1 VGRSTITTWDPEMTG
16 EELSGLREWIQ
27 AGELKGKHLEIGTA
41 AGGTLC
47 FLMRL
52 YPSPEARPKFVVVD
66 TMSYFANQLEVVKQN
81 LANHNQSADAVDFRA
96 MSSAEA
102 LGNAVTSGERF
113 DFILVDASH
122 KIRHVM
128 ADLRWLRLL
137 NVGGLACFHDYSP
150 KFKGVQW
157 PLDRFLKRND
167 QFSRQGQAGS
177 LLCIR
182 RDAVSSRAEVTGW
195 DRIWARGWAMFFQ
208 LGASLSKRTNRL
220 KRAAVKSGEG

>member
-1 VGRSTITTWDPEMTG
+1 MGRSTITTLDPEMTG

-27 AGELKGKHLEIGTA
+27 AGDLKGKHLEIGTA

-47 FLMRL
+47 FLMQR
-52 YPSPEARPKFVVVD
+52 YPSLEARPEFVVVD
-66 TMSYFANQLEVVKQN
+66 TMLYFANQLEAVKQN
-81 LANHNQSADAVDFRA
+81 MANHNLSADAVDFRV
-96 MSSAEA
+96 MPSTEA
-102 LGNAVTSGERF
+102 LSNAVAAGERF

-137 NVGGLACFHDYSP
+137 NVGGLACFHDYSA

-157 PLDRFLKRND
+157 PLDRFLKRNG
-167 QFSRQGQAGS
+167 QFSRRGQTGS

-195 DRIWARGWAMFFQ
+195 DRIWAWGWAVFFQ
-208 LGASLSKRTNRL
+208 LAASLSKRTNRL
-220 KRAAVKSGEG
+220 KRAQR

>member
-1 VGRSTITTWDPEMTG
+1 
-16 EELSGLREWIQ
+16 LAGLKDWIQ
-27 AGELKGKHLEIGTA
+27 GNELRGKHLEIGTA

-47 FLMRL
+47 FLMQL
-52 YPSPEARPKFVVVD
+52 YPPTGIRPKFVVVD
-66 TMSYFANQLEVVKQN
+66 TMLYFANQLETVKQN
-81 LANHNQSADAVDFRA
+81 LANHNLPADAVEFRV
-96 MSSAEA
+96 MPSAEA
-102 LGNAVTSGERF
+102 LSNAAADGERF

-137 NVGGLACFHDYSP
+137 NVGGLACFHDYSA

-157 PLDRFLKRND
+157 PLDRFLKRNG

-182 RDAVSSRAEVTGW
+182 RDARSSRAEVTGW
-195 DRIWARGWAMFFQ
+195 DQIWARSWAVFFQ
-208 LGASLSKRTNRL
+208 LAASLSKRTDRL
-220 KRAAVKSGEG
+220 KRVPR

>member
-1 VGRSTITTWDPEMTG
+1 MGRSTITTLNPEMTG
-16 EELSGLREWIQ
+16 EELSGLKDWIQ
-27 AGELKGKHLEIGTA
+27 GNELRGKHLEIGTA

-47 FLMRL
+47 FLMQL
-52 YPSPEARPKFVVVD
+52 YPPPDTRPKFVVVD
-66 TMSYFANQLEVVKQN
+66 TMLYFANQLEVVRQN
-81 LANHNQSADAVDFRA
+81 LANHNHPADAVDFRV
-96 MSSAEA
+96 MTSTEA
-102 LGNAVTSGERF
+102 LGKAEENGERF

-157 PLDRFLKRND
+157 PVDRFLKRNGH
-167 QFSRQGQAGS
+167 FSRQGLAGS

-182 RDAVSSRAEVTGW
+182 RDAESMRAEVTGC
-195 DRIWARGWAMFFQ
+195 DRVWALWWAVYFQ
-208 LGASLSKRTNRL
+208 LGASVSKRANRL
-220 KRAAVKSGEG
+220 KRARK